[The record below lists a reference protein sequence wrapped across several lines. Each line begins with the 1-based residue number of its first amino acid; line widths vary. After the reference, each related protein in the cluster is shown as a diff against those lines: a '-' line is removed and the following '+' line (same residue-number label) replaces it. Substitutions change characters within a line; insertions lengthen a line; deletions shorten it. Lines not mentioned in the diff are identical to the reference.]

1 MVIVL
6 ELHSDGLS
14 LNPAGVESFF
24 CKGFENNEN
33 KLKGRGWLILK
44 STSILVPVILK
55 LYTYLDFFV
64 KKSEGI
70 FRSRLCRCLNKC
82 HNDSFFEFQV
92 WKKDKIDALVR
103 VTSFPEVATYS
114 R

>member
-33 KLKGRGWLILK
+33 KLKGRGWLILNRK
-44 STSILVPVILK
+44 ASLGQGSADV
-55 LYTYLDFFV
+55 
-64 KKSEGI
+64 
-70 FRSRLCRCLNKC
+70 
-82 HNDSFFEFQV
+82 
-92 WKKDKIDALVR
+92 
-103 VTSFPEVATYS
+103 
-114 R
+114 